1 MIKEHDGKIAP
12 VEYDPSWVVKLAEEQ
27 IPEEV
32 EVIENLKKCTTVV
45 GFCRC
50 GCGSPYFID
59 PKSKEWNFDYNE
71 VLERKNDSDII
82 IDIMHDKKIG
92 SIEFMQ

>member
-1 MIKEHDGKIAP
+1 MVKHHEGKIAP

-32 EVIENLKKCTTVV
+32 EVIENLKKCTTII
-45 GFCRC
+45 GYCDC

-59 PKSKEWNFDYNE
+59 PKSEKWNFDYNKI
-71 VLERKNDSDII
+71 LEKDSNGNII
-82 IDIMHDKKIG
+82 LDIMRDKKIG
-92 SIEFMQ
+92 SFEFI